1 MGRRVVIYLR
11 MALVALDLMASPGEK
26 LCEMQTKACREE
38 AEKSELRRKSRG
50 KLQ

>member
-1 MGRRVVIYLR
+1 
-11 MALVALDLMASPGEK
+11 MASPGEK